1 VDKRIDDALTM
12 NLVTL
17 QSDQQRMTID
27 KLAPQAVDAEQS
39 VLGSIL
45 IDREAILKVGDF
57 LRPADFYRKQ
67 HADIY
72 EAMLSLHGQREPID
86 LVTVADELARRER
99 LEPVGGPAYLAS
111 LMNAVPT
118 AVHVEHYGRIV
129 ERKSVLR
136 NLIAAAGKIAAVG
149 YEEANDAEVAI
160 DRAEGILFEISQHR
174 TVGGFES
181 LATLLGQAY
190 DRLEYL
196 HEHRGQLLGIPSGL
210 SQLDTLLGGFQPS
223 DLIIIAA
230 RPSVGKTSLA
240 LNIAQHAAVRE
251 TKRVGVFSL
260 EMSKEQLALRL
271 LSAESGINPRPLQ
284 TGFVDETDWS
294 KIAQVMNEMHGAP
307 MWIDDSPVL
316 TVMEL
321 RTKARRLE
329 AEQRGLDLV
338 IVDYLQLMQ
347 GSSQQKEPNRVQE
360 VSEISRGLKQLAR
373 ELKVP
378 VIALSQLSRGVEQRG
393 SAEPRLSDLRES
405 GCLTADTR
413 VLRADTG
420 AEVSF
425 ADLIASG
432 ERNIPVWSVGD
443 DLRLVRRTMT
453 HVFPSGVK
461 QTYRMRLASGREIKA
476 TGNHPFLTLDG
487 WRHLE
492 QLSAGDRLA
501 TPRLVRAPSYVR
513 SWPDEKV
520 VLLAHLIGDGCVASN
535 QPIHYTSA
543 DEANLQAVETAA
555 ATFGIK
561 PRRVRQGNW
570 THVYLPSPHRLTHG
584 RRNPIA
590 AWLGQMGL
598 YGRRSHEK
606 FVPARVFSLPDAQ
619 IALFLRHLWATD
631 GSVTVSRSGGV
642 RVYYATTSWR
652 LARDVQALLQRM
664 DIRGRLRAIS
674 SPSHRPGYSVD
685 VSGVSDQL
693 VFLRRIRAHGGRE
706 AGCQEAEQRL
716 AGVRA
721 NPNID
726 TIPIGVWRRV
736 TMAADGRGLT
746 QRQLQAAVGAA
757 YNGTAFNRHA
767 PGRPRLQSL
776 ATAVEDPVLDE
787 IATSDLCWDRIV
799 SIEALGEQAVY
810 DGTVPGTH
818 NFIADGMVVHN
829 SIEQDAD
836 VVIFLYRDGEQN
848 QESEVELV
856 KAKVAKHR
864 NGPIGEVPLQF
875 RKSNTRFYTMS
886 AREEVA
892 AY

>member
-1 VDKRIDDALTM
+1 V
-12 NLVTL
+12 
-17 QSDQQRMTID
+17 
-27 KLAPQAVDAEQS
+27 
-39 VLGSIL
+39 
-45 IDREAILKVGDF
+45 
-57 LRPADFYRKQ
+57 
-67 HADIY
+67 
-72 EAMLSLHGQREPID
+72 
-86 LVTVADELARRER
+86 
-99 LEPVGGPAYLAS
+99 
-111 LMNAVPT
+111 
-118 AVHVEHYGRIV
+118 
-129 ERKSVLR
+129 
-136 NLIAAAGKIAAVG
+136 
-149 YEEANDAEVAI
+149 ANDAEIAI
-160 DRAEGILFEISQHR
+160 DRAEGSRFEISQHR

-196 HEHRGQLLGIPSGL
+196 HEHRGQILGIPSGL

-251 TKRVGVFSL
+251 TKKVGVFSL

-425 ADLIASG
+425 ADLMASG
-432 ERNIPVWSVGD
+432 ERNIPVWSVND

-461 QTYRMRLASGREIKA
+461 EAYRLRLASGREVNA
-476 TGNHPFLTLDG
+476 SGNHPFLTLDG
-487 WRHLE
+487 WRS
-492 QLSAGDRLA
+492 LSELMPGMRLA
-501 TPRLVRAPSYVR
+501 VPRRTSAPSELYG
-513 SWPDEKV
+513 WPEAKV
-520 VLLAHLIGDGCVASN
+520 VLLAHLLGDRTIASN
-535 QPIHYTSA
+535 QPLHYTSG
-543 DEANLQAVETAA
+543 DPMNLQAVEAA
-555 ATFGIK
+555 AANFGIR
-561 PRRVRQGNW
+561 PRRVAQGTW
-570 THVYLPSPHRLTHG
+570 WHTYLPSPQPLARG
-584 RRNPIA
+584 RANPIA
-590 AWLGQMGL
+590 AWLRLMGL
-598 YGRRSHEK
+598 YGRRAHEK
-606 FVPARVFSLPDAQ
+606 FLPSRVFQLPDDQ
-619 IALFLRHLWATD
+619 VRLFLRHLWATD
-631 GSVTVSRSGGV
+631 GSVSTSAAGAV
-642 RVYYATTSWR
+642 RVYYATTSER
-652 LARDVQALLQRM
+652 LARDVQTLLLRL
-664 DIRGRLRAIS
+664 DLRSRVRIVKPRRGRT
-674 SPSHRPGYSVD
+674 GYTVD
-685 VSGVSDQL
+685 ISGVLDQRRFLNEVGVHGARAVRCAEAL
-693 VFLRRIRAHGGRE
+693 VV
-706 AGCQEAEQRL
+706 L
-716 AGVRA
+716 ADRQSK
-721 NPNID
+721 PNVD
-726 TIPIGVWRRV
+726 TIQIEVWEAVHRSMRGQRV
-736 TMAADGRGLT
+736 TERF
-746 QRQLQAAVGAA
+746 LQAAVGSQ
-757 YNGTAFNRHA
+757 YSGSTFYRHA
-767 PGRPRLQSL
+767 PSRPRV
-776 ATAVEDPVLDE
+776 AVGAGVLDDQGLQQVANSDVVWDRVVE
-787 IATSDLCWDRIV
+787 IAPIGPV
-799 SIEALGEQAVY
+799 PVY
-810 DGTVPGTH
+810 DATVLGSH
-818 NFIADGMVVHN
+818 NFIADGIVAHN
-829 SIEQDAD
+829 SIEQDSD

-848 QESEVELV
+848 PDSEVELI